1 MKRVIVCL
9 VIIGV
14 IIATGIFSCAA
25 VAAKNDRLYGHI
37 ESVLSAYDSGGDA
50 SSAIDDLERYF
61 RTDYAPKLAC
71 IIDDEMIGELAL
83 VISRLKPMYES
94 DCDEFSAECEAV
106 RASAERIYK
115 SEVPSFF
122 RIL

>member
-1 MKRVIVCL
+1 MKRVVICL

-14 IIATGIFSCAA
+14 IIAAGIFSCMV

-37 ESVLSAYDSGGDA
+37 ESVLSIYDAGGDA
-50 SSAIDDLERYF
+50 NSAISDLENYF

-71 IIDDEMIGELAL
+71 FVNDEMIGELA
-83 VISRLKPMYES
+83 VTISRLKPMYES

-106 RASAERIYK
+106 RAGADRIYK

>member
-9 VIIGV
+9 FIIGA
-14 IIATGIFSCAA
+14 IIAAGIFSCMV

-37 ESVLSAYDSGGDA
+37 ESVLDIYDSGEDA
-50 SSAIDDLERYF
+50 ASAIDELESYF
-61 RTDYAPKLAC
+61 RRDYAPKLAC
-71 IIDDEMIGELAL
+71 FINDEMLGDRA
-83 VISRLKPMYES
+83 VAISRLKPMYES

-106 RASAERIYK
+106 RESADRIYK

>member
-1 MKRVIVCL
+1 MKRIIVCL

-14 IIATGIFSCAA
+14 IIAAGIFSCMV

-50 SSAIDDLERYF
+50 MPAIEDLENYF
-61 RTDYAPKLAC
+61 KRDYAPMLAC
-71 IIDDEMIGELAL
+71 FVNDEMIGELAL
-83 VISRLKPMYES
+83 TISRLKPMYES

-106 RASAERIYK
+106 RESADRIYK